1 MAHYQIIL
9 AYDGTDYWG
18 FQRQKETRTVQVVL
32 EKALRNLGWQERTIL
47 AAGRTDA
54 GVHASGQVVVFDL
67 VWKHTPEA
75 LGDALNANLP
85 HDVAVRSVKAV
96 KSDFHPRYD
105 AVSRTYRYR
114 LFCSGVRNPLKER
127 YAWRIRT
134 AVNLALVDEAAQMLV
149 GPHDFGVF
157 GTSPRKGGTTIRQV
171 FHSFWTKNTEE
182 MLFEISAN
190 GFLYHMVR
198 RLVFEQVLV
207 GQGKLS
213 LEEFR
218 AGVEAS
224 KPLIPGMAPPQGLEL
239 VEVVFGS

>member
-1 MAHYQIIL
+1 MARYQIIL

-18 FQRQKETRTVQVVL
+18 FQRQKETRTVQAVL
-32 EKALRNLGWQERTIL
+32 ESALHKLGWQERSII

-67 VWKHTPEA
+67 DWQHTPAA

-85 HDVAVRSVKAV
+85 HDVAVRSVNV
-96 KSDFHPRYD
+96 VQSDFHPRYD

-114 LFCSGVRNPLKER
+114 LFCSDIRNPLKER
-127 YAWRIRT
+127 YAWRVWP
-134 AVNLALVDEAAQMLV
+134 AVNQTQVDEAAQMLV
-149 GPHDFGVF
+149 GPHDFSMF

-171 FHSFWTKNTEE
+171 FQSFWTKNPEE
-182 MLFEISAN
+182 MMFEISAN

-207 GQGKLS
+207 GQRKLT

-224 KPLIPGMAPPQGLEL
+224 KPLNPGIAPPQGLEL